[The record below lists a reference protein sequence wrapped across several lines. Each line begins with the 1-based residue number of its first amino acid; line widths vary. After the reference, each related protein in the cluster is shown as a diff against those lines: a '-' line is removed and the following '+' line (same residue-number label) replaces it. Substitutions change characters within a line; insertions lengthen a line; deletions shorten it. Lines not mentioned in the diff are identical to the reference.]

1 MTQEALANAV
11 KHSDATKVHVRLVTK
26 PGFVSLAVIDNG
38 RGFDGGAAL
47 HGNGHAGVGLLSI
60 KERVELA
67 GGSVNIESAIG
78 RGTRLYVVIPLVHR
92 RAWRGDDMN
101 AAKSREQIKVLLVD
115 DHAILREGVH
125 ALLAREPDIT
135 VVGEAADGQ
144 EAVEQVPRL
153 RPDVVIMDIVMPR
166 MNGLEAT
173 RLIKERHPDV
183 RVLIL
188 SMYDDHEYV
197 VQIIQAGASGYV
209 LKRVVTEDLVRAIHE
224 VHAGESFLYPPIAAT
239 LIGDYLRVTRGESA
253 ATPRL
258 AAKRSP
264 HGSARSSGSSPTAA
278 PTRRSR
284 SSSG

>member
-1 MTQEALANAV
+1 MNAV
-11 KHSDATKVHVRLVTK
+11 R
-26 PGFVSLAVIDNG
+26 
-38 RGFDGGAAL
+38 
-47 HGNGHAGVGLLSI
+47 
-60 KERVELA
+60 
-67 GGSVNIESAIG
+67 
-78 RGTRLYVVIPLVHR
+78 
-92 RAWRGDDMN
+92 
-101 AAKSREQIKVLLVD
+101 SREQIKVLLVD

-173 RLIKERHPDV
+173 RLIKERHADV

-224 VHAGESFLYPPIAAT
+224 VYAGESFLYPPIAAT
-239 LIGDYLRVTRGESA
+239 LIGDYLRVTQGERGAASVRGEA
-253 ATPRL
+253 LTAREREVLRL
-258 AAKRSP
+258 IAD
-264 HGSARSSGSSPTAA
+264 GSSNQDIAEQLGL
-278 PTRRSR
+278 SR
-284 SSSG
+284 KTVDSHRANAMRKLDLHDVTEVVKYAIRTGLITLD

>member
-1 MTQEALANAV
+1 M
-11 KHSDATKVHVRLVTK
+11 
-26 PGFVSLAVIDNG
+26 
-38 RGFDGGAAL
+38 
-47 HGNGHAGVGLLSI
+47 
-60 KERVELA
+60 
-67 GGSVNIESAIG
+67 
-78 RGTRLYVVIPLVHR
+78 
-92 RAWRGDDMN
+92 
-101 AAKSREQIKVLLVD
+101 
-115 DHAILREGVH
+115 
-125 ALLAREPDIT
+125 
-135 VVGEAADGQ
+135 GEAADGQ

-173 RLIKERHPDV
+173 RLIRERYPDV

-239 LIGDYLRVTRGESA
+239 LIGDYLRVTQGEHGDA
-253 ATPRL
+253 LRP

-264 HGSARSSGSSPTAA
+264 PREREVLRLIADGNSNQEIAEQLGL
-278 PTRRSR
+278 SR
-284 SSSG
+284 KTVDSHRANAMRKLDLHDVTEVVKYAIRTG

>member
-1 MTQEALANAV
+1 MNAV
-11 KHSDATKVHVRLVTK
+11 
-26 PGFVSLAVIDNG
+26 
-38 RGFDGGAAL
+38 
-47 HGNGHAGVGLLSI
+47 
-60 KERVELA
+60 
-67 GGSVNIESAIG
+67 
-78 RGTRLYVVIPLVHR
+78 
-92 RAWRGDDMN
+92 
-101 AAKSREQIKVLLVD
+101 KSREQIKVLLVD

-173 RLIKERHPDV
+173 RLIKERHADV

-224 VHAGESFLYPPIAAT
+224 VYAGESFLYPPIAAT
-239 LIGDYLRVTRGESA
+239 LIGDYLRVTQGERGAASARGEALTVREREVLRLIADGNSNQDIA
-253 ATPRL
+253 AQL
-258 AAKRSP
+258 
-264 HGSARSSGSSPTAA
+264 GL
-278 PTRRSR
+278 SR
-284 SSSG
+284 KTVDSHRANAMRKLDLHDVTEVVKYAIRTGLITLD

>member
-1 MTQEALANAV
+1 MNAV
-11 KHSDATKVHVRLVTK
+11 R
-26 PGFVSLAVIDNG
+26 
-38 RGFDGGAAL
+38 
-47 HGNGHAGVGLLSI
+47 
-60 KERVELA
+60 
-67 GGSVNIESAIG
+67 
-78 RGTRLYVVIPLVHR
+78 
-92 RAWRGDDMN
+92 
-101 AAKSREQIKVLLVD
+101 SREQIKVLLVD

-173 RLIKERHPDV
+173 RLIKERHADV

-224 VHAGESFLYPPIAAT
+224 VYAGDSFLYPPIAAT
-239 LIGDYLRVTRGESA
+239 LIGDYLRVTQGERGAASARGEA
-253 ATPRL
+253 LTVREREVLGLIAD
-258 AAKRSP
+258 
-264 HGSARSSGSSPTAA
+264 GSSNQDIAEQLGL
-278 PTRRSR
+278 SR
-284 SSSG
+284 KTVDSHRANAMRKLDLHDVTEVVKYAIRTGLITLD